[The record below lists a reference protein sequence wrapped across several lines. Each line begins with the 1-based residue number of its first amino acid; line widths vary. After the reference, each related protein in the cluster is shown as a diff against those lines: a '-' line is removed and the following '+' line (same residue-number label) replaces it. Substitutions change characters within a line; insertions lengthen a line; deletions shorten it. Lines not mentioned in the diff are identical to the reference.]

1 MDFFRSILSDDPEPE
16 SDPNHTEQTDDV
28 ISPESDTPNTSSTG
42 TGGAWSFGDL
52 VKTLTTKSESVFET
66 YKRDLKEFGTE
77 LRKESDL
84 FRDVAIRAVNELPE
98 AGTSA
103 LDNVLKSTV
112 VKSTVDIISQV
123 ASIDNADDNESDRD
137 LNERKFSRFEAKLD
151 AIRRDERTF
160 VEEVDDVEDFNK
172 WKMEFV
178 IGDKKEEI
186 EKLVG
191 ENGVLA
197 GVYDK
202 LVLNGNVV
210 DDGTFWF
217 RYFYKVYRLE
227 VQEEMRAKLV
237 KRSLSSFDDEEDL
250 SWDVDD
256 DDDDREE
263 KVVKSEEVSQVTT
276 NVEEPNASDEN
287 LLVVEKDEKVDV
299 EAESSEVKDNDVVE
313 KTNEPLV
320 NEEEDLEWDE
330 IEDLGENDDKKVGE
344 SDTTDKDELR
354 KRLST
359 AVDEDE
365 DLSWDIEDDDDD
377 EHVKDGDK

>member
-16 SDPNHTEQTDDV
+16 SDPTNRTEQIDDV
-28 ISPESDTPNTSSTG
+28 MSPESDTGTTS
-42 TGGAWSFGDL
+42 GAWSFGDL

-112 VKSTVDIISQV
+112 DIISQV
-123 ASIDNADDNESDRD
+123 ASSNDNVDDNESDRGS
-137 LNERKFSRFEAKLD
+137 NERKFSRFDAKLN
-151 AIRRDERTF
+151 AIRRDERTY
-160 VEEVDDVEDFNK
+160 VEEVDDVEDYEK
-172 WKMEFV
+172 WKREFV
-178 IGDKKEEI
+178 VGDKKDEI

-197 GVYDK
+197 GVYEK

-217 RYFYKVYRLE
+217 RYFYKVYRME

-256 DDDDREE
+256 DEE
-263 KVVKSEEVSQVTT
+263 EEGEKLAPKVVKIDKMDNVDDNVV
-276 NVEEPNASDEN
+276 NVEEPIASDEN
-287 LLVVEKDEKVDV
+287 VLVVEKDEKVDV
-299 EAESSEVKDNDVVE
+299 EEESSEVKDSSNVVE
-313 KTNEPLV
+313 KT

-330 IEDLGENDDKKVGE
+330 IEDLGENDDKKVSE
-344 SDTTDKDELR
+344 SDAADKDELR

-359 AVDEDE
+359 AAADDDEE

-377 EHVKDGDK
+377 EHVKYGGNK

>member
-16 SDPNHTEQTDDV
+16 SDPINSQPTDDV
-28 ISPESDTPNTSSTG
+28 IPPESD

-103 LDNVLKSTV
+103 LDSVL
-112 VKSTVDIISQV
+112 KSTVDIISQV
-123 ASIDNADDNESDRD
+123 AITNDNVDDNESDRGS
-137 LNERKFSRFEAKLD
+137 NERKLSKFSRFGAKLD
-151 AIRRDERTF
+151 AIRRDERTY
-160 VEEVDDVEDFNK
+160 VEEVDDVEDFEK
-172 WKMEFV
+172 WKMGFV
-178 IGDKKEEI
+178 VGEKKEEI

-197 GVYDK
+197 GIYEK

-217 RYFYKVYRLE
+217 RYFYKVYRME

-237 KRSLSSFDDEEDL
+237 KRSLSSFDDDEDL

-256 DDDDREE
+256 DDEE
-263 KVVKSEEVSQVTT
+263 EEGEKLVSKVVKSEKTDNVDDNVV

-287 LLVVEKDEKVDV
+287 VLVVEKDEKVDV
-299 EAESSEVKDNDVVE
+299 EESSDVKDSSNVVE
-313 KTNEPLV
+313 KT

-330 IEDLGENDDKKVGE
+330 IEDLGENDDKKVSHG
-344 SDTTDKDELR
+344 DAGDKDELR

-359 AVDEDE
+359 AADDDEE

-377 EHVKDGDK
+377 DEHVKDGNK

>member
-16 SDPNHTEQTDDV
+16 SDPNQTQQTDDV
-28 ISPESDTPNTSSTG
+28 IPPESD

-103 LDNVLKSTV
+103 LDSVLK
-112 VKSTVDIISQV
+112 
-123 ASIDNADDNESDRD
+123 
-137 LNERKFSRFEAKLD
+137 
-151 AIRRDERTF
+151 RDERTY
-160 VEEVDDVEDFNK
+160 VEEVDDVEDFEK
-172 WKMEFV
+172 WKMGFV
-178 IGDKKEEI
+178 VGEKKEEI

-197 GVYDK
+197 GIYEK

-217 RYFYKVYRLE
+217 RYFYKVYRME

-256 DDDDREE
+256 D
-263 KVVKSEEVSQVTT
+263 EEVKAVESEDVGNVDDNVV
-276 NVEEPNASDEN
+276 NVEEQKTGDEN
-287 LLVVEKDEKVDV
+287 VLVVEKDEKVDV
-299 EAESSEVKDNDVVE
+299 DVESSEVKDSSNVVE
-313 KTNEPLV
+313 KT

-330 IEDLGENDDKKVGE
+330 IEDLGENDDKKNLDLHSIAWENDEKKVNGLKQFDCCCRRVGLML
-344 SDTTDKDELR
+344 DF
-354 KRLST
+354 
-359 AVDEDE
+359 EDN
-365 DLSWDIEDDDDD
+365 DDV
-377 EHVKDGDK
+377 EHLKSGNR